1 MSILGNVAGLG
12 AVQPDWAQTDEKRA
26 DYIRNKPDFGNLSG
40 SLEELRILAENAL
53 PKTGG
58 IMEGALSMGGN
69 RLTGLPTPQ
78 EDSDAATKAYVDAA
92 GGGTVYLQVT
102 LTAENWTG
110 ESGGPYTQ
118 RLYSAGITADDRP
131 HFGLVYSGGREE
143 RLAQKEGWGK
153 VDDLDT
159 EVNYLTFTCLEE
171 KPSVNLTV
179 QLELHR
185 SGTGSESAAVLA
197 LEENVD
203 SAVQAEVEGVS
214 YGVANASLNGEPTAL
229 EYDFT
234 VL

>member
-12 AVQPDWAQTDEKRA
+12 SVQPDWAQTDEKRA
-26 DYIRNKPDFGNLSG
+26 DFIRNKPDLKELSG
-40 SLEELRILAENAL
+40 SLEELRFLAEEAL
-53 PKTGG
+53 PKAGG
-58 IMEGALSMGGN
+58 TMEGALSMGGN
-69 RLTGLPTPQ
+69 RLHNLPEPQ

-92 GGGTVYLQVT
+92 GGGTAYLQVT
-102 LTAENWTG
+102 LAADGWTG

-118 RLYSAGITADDRP
+118 RLYSPGITADDRP

-159 EVNYLTFTCLEE
+159 EANYLVFTCLEE

-185 SGTGSESAAVLA
+185 SGTASETAAVLT
-197 LEENVD
+197 LEEGAQA
-203 SAVQAEVEGVS
+203 AVQAEMDGVS
-214 YGVANASLNGEPTAL
+214 YGVANASLNGAPADQA
-229 EYDFT
+229 YDFT